1 MYIRK
6 KEKGITLIA
15 LAVTIIVMLILAG
28 VTISTLISENGII
41 TQGQKA
47 KLANKIAQ
55 IREEIE
61 LAQANKFLEKQE
73 YLTKYEIKDILEEK
87 GEIERTNIK
96 LDGMNASVEEILGEY
111 SNKKVSKHV
120 IAGYW
125 ENWVD
130 NEFNGKN
137 LK

>member
-73 YLTKYEIKDILEEK
+73 YLTKYEIKDILE
-87 GEIERTNIK
+87 
-96 LDGMNASVEEILGEY
+96 
-111 SNKKVSKHV
+111 
-120 IAGYW
+120 
-125 ENWVD
+125 
-130 NEFNGKN
+130 
-137 LK
+137 